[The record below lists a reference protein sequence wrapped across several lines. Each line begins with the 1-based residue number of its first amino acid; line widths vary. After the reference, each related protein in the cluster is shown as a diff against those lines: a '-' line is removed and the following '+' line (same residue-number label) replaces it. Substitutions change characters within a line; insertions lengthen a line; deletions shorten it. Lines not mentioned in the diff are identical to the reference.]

1 MQHLDI
7 ASVTGDQYAVLQ
19 FKGLYA
25 GMQDTVWW
33 RGQSGAGLRGQTCLV
48 VTVPVVSRHW
58 SGHTS
63 RSVYNIHVGVGGP
76 GGDSESPYGYN
87 LCVASYFYANF
98 EYLGAHL
105 AKWLNI
111 VSNVKVLVGEGAFS
125 MIVKSS
131 QRFV

>member
-48 VTVPVVSRHW
+48 VTVPVVSGHW

-63 RSVYNIHVGVGGP
+63 RSVYNIHLYMLGLGVQV
-76 GGDSESPYGYN
+76 EILKALMVIIFASPPIFTPT
-87 LCVASYFYANF
+87 LSIQ
-98 EYLGAHL
+98 AH
-105 AKWLNI
+105 I
-111 VSNVKVLVGEGAFS
+111 
-125 MIVKSS
+125 
-131 QRFV
+131 

>member
-1 MQHLDI
+1 MQCCSLKGCMQVCRI
-7 ASVTGDQYAVLQ
+7 Q
-19 FKGLYA
+19 FG
-25 GMQDTVWW
+25 GGVSQEQDSADKPVWCHCTSDE
-33 RGQSGAGLRGQTCLV
+33 RSL
-48 VTVPVVSRHW
+48 W

-98 EYLGAHL
+98 EYSGAHL

-111 VSNVKVLVGEGAFS
+111 VSNVKALVGEGAFS

>member
-1 MQHLDI
+1 M
-7 ASVTGDQYAVLQ
+7 AGSVRSRTPRTNLFGCHCTSGQRSLVRAHQQVSIQYT
-19 FKGLYA
+19 F
-25 GMQDTVWW
+25 
-33 RGQSGAGLRGQTCLV
+33 
-48 VTVPVVSRHW
+48 
-58 SGHTS
+58 
-63 RSVYNIHVGVGGP
+63 IHVGVGGP

-98 EYLGAHL
+98 EYSGAHL

-111 VSNVKVLVGEGAFS
+111 VSNVKALVGEGAFS